1 MRKPS
6 RTKCLLI
13 TYMRSREKTGVIG
26 DDGYIRAVI
35 ARLIENSIFELH
47 EYVRIF
53 LISGVKIPVAILRL
67 RGRVMD
73 PLDSLSPFLL

>member
-1 MRKPS
+1 
-6 RTKCLLI
+6 
-13 TYMRSREKTGVIG
+13 MRSREKNGVIG
-26 DDGYIRAVI
+26 DDGYICTVI

-53 LISGVKIPVAILRL
+53 LISGVKISIVILWL

-73 PLDSLSPFLL
+73 PLDILSPFLS

>member
-1 MRKPS
+1 
-6 RTKCLLI
+6 
-13 TYMRSREKTGVIG
+13 MRSRKEAGVIG
-26 DDGYIRAVI
+26 DDGYICAVI

-53 LISGVKIPVAILRL
+53 LISGVKIPIVILRL

-73 PLDSLSPFLL
+73 PLDSLSPFLS

>member
-1 MRKPS
+1 MQSGK
-6 RTKCLLI
+6 
-13 TYMRSREKTGVIG
+13 ETGVVG
-26 DDGYIRAVI
+26 DDGYIRTII

-53 LISGVKIPVAILRL
+53 LISGVKIPVVILRL

>member
-13 TYMRSREKTGVIG
+13 IYVQNRKEARVIG

-35 ARLIENSIFELH
+35 THLIENSIFELH
-47 EYVRIF
+47 EYVWIF
-53 LISGVKIPVAILRL
+53 LISGVKIPIVILRL

>member
-1 MRKPS
+1 M
-6 RTKCLLI
+6 I

-26 DDGYIRAVI
+26 NDGYVCTVI

-53 LISGVKIPVAILRL
+53 LISGVKIPIVILRL
-67 RGRVMD
+67 RGKVMD
-73 PLDSLSPFLL
+73 PLDNLSPFLS

>member
-6 RTKCLLI
+6 QTKCLLI
-13 TYMRSREKTGVIG
+13 TYMRSRENTWVIG
-26 DDGYIRAVI
+26 DDGYIHAVI
-35 ARLIENSIFELH
+35 AHLIENSVFEIH

-53 LISGVKIPVAILRL
+53 LISGVKIPIVILRL
-67 RGRVMD
+67 RDRVMD

>member
-13 TYMRSREKTGVIG
+13 TYVRNRKEAGAIG
-26 DDGYIRAVI
+26 NDGYIHAVI
-35 ARLIENSIFELH
+35 TRLIENSIFELH

-53 LISGVKIPVAILRL
+53 LISGVKIPIVILRL

-73 PLDSLSPFLL
+73 PLDSLSPFLS

>member
-1 MRKPS
+1 M
-6 RTKCLLI
+6 I
-13 TYMRSREKTGVIG
+13 TYMRSREKTGVIS
-26 DDGYIRAVI
+26 DDWYIHAVI

-53 LISGVKIPVAILRL
+53 LISRVEIPIVILRL

-73 PLDSLSPFLL
+73 PLNNLLPFLS